1 MVSIESRHFG
11 RLEIQED
18 KILRFPRGLVGFADA
33 TTFCLLGLPETEPYQ
48 WLQGVTRPDLAFLVL
63 PLQLLDPAYQVA
75 LSETERQTL
84 KLEPDD
90 LPLILGIVTVP
101 EDPQDATINKMAPL
115 VLNER
120 QRLGHQVVNE
130 YPGYRTRHL
139 IREAREGEAY
149 ASTYPQEKAVLNA
162 R

>member
-11 RLEIQED
+11 QLEIQED

-33 TTFCLLGLPETEPYQ
+33 TTFCLLSQPEVEPYQ
-48 WLQGVTRPDLAFLVL
+48 WLQGVTRPDLAFIVM
-63 PLQLLDPAYQVA
+63 PLQLLDPAYQLT

-84 KLEPDD
+84 KLEPAEA
-90 LPLILGIVTVP
+90 PLILGIVTVP

-139 IREAREGEAY
+139 IREAREGEPYARAY
-149 ASTYPQEKAVLNA
+149 AQEEAVVNA